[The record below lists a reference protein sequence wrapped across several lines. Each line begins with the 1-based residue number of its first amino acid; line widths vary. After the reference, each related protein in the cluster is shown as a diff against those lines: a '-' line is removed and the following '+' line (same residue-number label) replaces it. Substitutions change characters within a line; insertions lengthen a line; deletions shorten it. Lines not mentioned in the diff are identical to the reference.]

1 VPRLALAIAA
11 SRGAPRLEHVVAIP
25 GFQLARACGFQV
37 ISWVS
42 PYSGSASSMLT
53 PLLLTPFVVTPLLLM
68 TLTPYHATMRNQRC
82 AMLYSYMMIACVFES
97 KTLNHAVEI
106 DVPESK
112 IRKGE
117 TVMKSYFKIILFS
130 LYKYSESLAC
140 YLRSE

>member
-1 VPRLALAIAA
+1 
-11 SRGAPRLEHVVAIP
+11 
-25 GFQLARACGFQV
+25 
-37 ISWVS
+37 
-42 PYSGSASSMLT
+42 
-53 PLLLTPFVVTPLLLM
+53 
-68 TLTPYHATMRNQRC
+68 
-82 AMLYSYMMIACVFES
+82 MLYSYMMIACVFES

-106 DVPESK
+106 DVPEPK